1 MPRRKSEQIENPIV
15 TSNQLAKIEIKPI
28 DKVTED
34 AYFKFGKLVNT
45 QRHIPSLDGLKIS
58 YRRLLYVSHQL
69 PSGKLIKSCSVL
81 GKISDYHGHSTD
93 GIMGT
98 IAAFVKGRVF
108 EGEGFFG
115 QAYIDGSSDPAAA
128 PRYTSVRLS
137 DNYRKI
143 IGKLLDDVPYDESE
157 VGPQEPRFIP
167 LPLPLCLFLDSVVS
181 GMGVGISTNQPNFS
195 PLSLYNAYIN
205 NNPTLLEPSIDI
217 EIVRSESELERLWT
231 QGIGRVVY
239 KFHTKEHVNQDG
251 CKGILISGDCG
262 IFTPNLKN
270 KYIRRWKEE
279 GKIIT
284 EDLTDQNGPKYF
296 IGIAK
301 GIRTIDY
308 EEFKRI
314 VESICVYRDTY
325 SLNVT
330 DGESAFRIP
339 LFEWIKFTYTRYID
353 LATSHNLKEI
363 EQTKFNIKVYE
374 SLPSVV
380 DYILNINPKAEN
392 DEICKS
398 LNLTMDVVSAIM
410 SKPISTLKKS
420 KDNSSRLKDLKSKL
434 KELTEFN
441 PVKFTDDIIKQL

>member
-1 MPRRKSEQIENPIV
+1 MH
-15 TSNQLAKIEIKPI
+15 T
-28 DKVTED
+28 
-34 AYFKFGKLVNT
+34 
-45 QRHIPSLDGLKIS
+45 
-58 YRRLLYVSHQL
+58 
-69 PSGKLIKSCSVL
+69 
-81 GKISDYHGHSTD
+81 
-93 GIMGT
+93 
-98 IAAFVKGRVF
+98 
-108 EGEGFFG
+108 
-115 QAYIDGSSDPAAA
+115 
-128 PRYTSVRLS
+128 
-137 DNYRKI
+137 
-143 IGKLLDDVPYDESE
+143 
-157 VGPQEPRFIP
+157 
-167 LPLPLCLFLDSVVS
+167 
-181 GMGVGISTNQPNFS
+181 
-195 PLSLYNAYIN
+195 
-205 NNPTLLEPSIDI
+205 LEPSIDI

-296 IGIAK
+296 I
-301 GIRTIDY
+301 
-308 EEFKRI
+308 
-314 VESICVYRDTY
+314 CVYRDTY

-339 LFEWIKFTYTRYID
+339 LYEWIKFTYTRYID

-420 KDNSSRLKDLKSKL
+420 KDNSSKLKDLKSKL